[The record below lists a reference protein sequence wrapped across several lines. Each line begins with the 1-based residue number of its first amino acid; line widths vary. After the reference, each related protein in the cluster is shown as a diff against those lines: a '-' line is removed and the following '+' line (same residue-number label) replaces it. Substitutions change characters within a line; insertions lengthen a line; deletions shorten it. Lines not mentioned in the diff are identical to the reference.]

1 MDKRRRS
8 QSHHT
13 LSAWLLPGN
22 LALVDIQ
29 ASFGH
34 VAHTSLGLL
43 AGEGVEVV
51 HEWSLVRYL
60 KVPDATVTLNI
71 GEVTVKTCEIL
82 PERPKSH

>member
-1 MDKRRRS
+1 M
-8 QSHHT
+8 
-13 LSAWLLPGN
+13 LPGN

-29 ASFGH
+29 SSFGH